1 MPDETHLPRPPRIAL
16 AIARDRTP
24 SSQASHGSEPFV
36 DVRHLD
42 LVARYPD
49 GTQSEPFAYDVVTRK
64 ALDAVIIAAFE
75 RRGGERHVYMRS
87 ATRAPLAL
95 REPEGADLW
104 EVPAGMIEPGESPRE
119 TAVRELEE
127 ELGFR
132 VPASALVDLGPWTIP
147 LPGMIAERQH
157 FFQVD
162 VTHAERGTPRGDG
175 SPLERGAQVVAVP
188 LPSLLALCRAGQLR
202 DAKSELALRRLAEV
216 G

>member
-1 MPDETHLPRPPRIAL
+1 MPDETPLPRPPRIAL
-16 AIARDRTP
+16 AIARDRTS
-24 SSQASHGSEPFV
+24 SSQASGGFV
-36 DVRHLD
+36 DIRRVD

-49 GTQSEPFAYDVVTRK
+49 GTQSAPFAYDVATRES
-64 ALDAVIIAAFE
+64 LDAVVIAAFE

-104 EVPAGMIEPGESPRE
+104 EVPAGMIDPGEAPRE
-119 TAVRELEE
+119 TAARELEE

-132 VPASALVDLGPWTIP
+132 VPGSALVELGPWTIP
-147 LPGMIAERQH
+147 LPGLIAERQH
-157 FFQVD
+157 YFQVD
-162 VTHAERGTPRGDG
+162 VTRAERRPPRGDG
-175 SPLERGAQVVAVP
+175 SALERGAQIVALP
-188 LPSLLALCRAGQLR
+188 LPSLLAHCRAGLIR

>member
-16 AIARDRTP
+16 AIARDRT
-24 SSQASHGSEPFV
+24 STSQASGGFV
-36 DVRHLD
+36 DILRLD

-49 GTQSEPFAYDVVTRK
+49 GTQSEPFAYDVATRK
-64 ALDAVIIAAFE
+64 ALDSVVIAAFE

-95 REPEGADLW
+95 REPEGGDLW

-132 VPASALVDLGPWTIP
+132 IPASALVELGPWTIP

-157 FFQVD
+157 YFQVD
-162 VTHAERGTPRGDG
+162 VTHAQRGAPRGDG
-175 SPLERGAQVVAVP
+175 SALERGAQVVAVP
-188 LPSLLALCRAGQLR
+188 LQSLLALCRAGQLR

-216 G
+216 V